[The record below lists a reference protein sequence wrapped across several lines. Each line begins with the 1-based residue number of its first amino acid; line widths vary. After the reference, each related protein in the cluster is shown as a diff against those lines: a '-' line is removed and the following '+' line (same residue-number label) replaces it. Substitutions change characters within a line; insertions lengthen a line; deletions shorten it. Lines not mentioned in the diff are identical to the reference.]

1 MSLNVNV
8 DLFNICKNKQAI
20 VSGAIMITTTDTVC
34 WRQYTRM

>member
-20 VSGAIMITTTDTVC
+20 VSGAIMMTTDTVC